1 MHHQKIIKVPEKH
14 LLLLYWP
21 HQSFYCVDH
30 HSLWKTFQ
38 EMGIPDHLTC
48 LLRNLYGGQELDM
61 EQQTG
66 SKLGKEYAKAL
77 YVKKYGL
84 KLNIQKTNITESGP
98 ILSWQIDRETIESD
112 TLYFW
117 GLQNYCKWWLQP
129 WY

>member
-1 MHHQKIIKVPEKH
+1 
-14 LLLLYWP
+14 
-21 HQSFYCVDH
+21 
-30 HSLWKTFQ
+30 
-38 EMGIPDHLTC
+38 MGIPDHLTC

-84 KLNIQKTNITESGP
+84 KLNIQKTNIMESGP

-117 GLQNYCKWWLQP
+117 GLQNYCKW
-129 WY
+129 